1 MLLLG
6 LPTGDPESSVGKL
19 LVVHH
24 SKEQR
29 MKRARIGIIAATIFA
44 VASVAF
50 AQAKPDFSGTWT
62 LDPEASGMAAPAG
75 GGGAPGGGGGGGGR
89 GGGGALG
96 NGATIKQT
104 GDTLTVERTM
114 GENKVV
120 TTYKLDGSESK
131 NTMMGR
137 GGTPVESVST
147 AKFDGPK
154 LTVTT
159 KMDMGGGMMESTS
172 VWTVSGSTLTI
183 ETTGARGT
191 QKRVYKK

>member
-1 MLLLG
+1 
-6 LPTGDPESSVGKL
+6 
-19 LVVHH
+19 
-24 SKEQR
+24 
-29 MKRARIGIIAATIFA
+29 MKRARVGIIAAAVFA

-62 LDPEASGMAAPAG
+62 LDAEASGMAAPPA
-75 GGGAPGGGGGGGGR
+75 GGAPGGGGGMGGGR
-89 GGGGALG
+89 GGGGVLG
-96 NGATIKQT
+96 NSATVKQT
-104 GDTLTVERTM
+104 ADTLTIERTM

-137 GGTPVESVST
+137 GGQQMESVST

-154 LTVTT
+154 LTIVT
-159 KMDMGGGMMESTS
+159 KQDMGGQTMESTS
-172 VWTVSGSTLTI
+172 VWTVSGSTLTV
-183 ETTGARGT
+183 ESTNARGT

>member
-1 MLLLG
+1 
-6 LPTGDPESSVGKL
+6 
-19 LVVHH
+19 
-24 SKEQR
+24 
-29 MKRARIGIIAATIFA
+29 MKRARVGIIAAAVFA
-44 VASVAF
+44 VASMAF

-62 LDPEASGMAAPAG
+62 LDAEASGMAAPPA
-75 GGGAPGGGGGGGGR
+75 GGGGGGR
-89 GGGGALG
+89 GGGALG
-96 NGATIKQT
+96 NGATVKQT
-104 GDTLTVERTM
+104 ADALTIERTM

-120 TTYKLDGSESK
+120 INYKLDGTESK

-154 LTVTT
+154 LTIVS
-159 KMDMGGGMMESTS
+159 KQDMGGQMVESTS

-183 ETTGARGT
+183 ESTNARGT

>member
-1 MLLLG
+1 
-6 LPTGDPESSVGKL
+6 
-19 LVVHH
+19 
-24 SKEQR
+24 
-29 MKRARIGIIAATIFA
+29 MKRARVGIIAAAVFA

-62 LDPEASGMAAPAG
+62 LDAEASGMAAPPA
-75 GGGAPGGGGGGGGR
+75 GGAPGGGGGMGGGR
-89 GGGGALG
+89 GGGGVLG
-96 NGATIKQT
+96 NGATVKQT
-104 GDTLTVERTM
+104 ADTLTIERTM

-137 GGTPVESVST
+137 GGTPMESVST
-147 AKFDGPK
+147 AKFDGAK
-154 LTVTT
+154 LTITT
-159 KMDMGGGMMESTS
+159 KQDMGGGMMESTS

-183 ETTGARGT
+183 ETTNARGT